1 MNLSEMYKEFDD
13 LMRRHNEYVVYEKP
27 LAEMNNG
34 KIVSG
39 SKYIVIAPTA
49 VLDKLEKEVAAL
61 EKTQTKVIQTML
73 LQLAVVDCVL
83 HRLSLYQSRILNI
96 RIQRQLK
103 SVLICFIEFI
113 TKVRRKR

>member
-27 LAEMNNG
+27 LAEMSNG

-49 VLDKLEKEVAAL
+49 VLDGLENKVATLEKMQI
-61 EKTQTKVIQTML
+61 KGTQTIL
-73 LQLAVVDCVL
+73 LQLAVTGCVL
-83 HRLSLYQSRILNI
+83 HRLSLYRSKTLNI
-96 RIQRQLK
+96 R
-103 SVLICFIEFI
+103 
-113 TKVRRKR
+113 VRFQ

>member
-49 VLDKLEKEVAAL
+49 VLDGLENKVATLEK
-61 EKTQTKVIQTML
+61 KCK
-73 LQLAVVDCVL
+73 
-83 HRLSLYQSRILNI
+83 
-96 RIQRQLK
+96 QRTLRQYYYNWP
-103 SVLICFIEFI
+103 
-113 TKVRRKR
+113 

>member
-27 LAEMNNG
+27 LAEMSNG

-49 VLDKLEKEVAAL
+49 VLDQLEKEVAAL
-61 EKTQTKVIQTML
+61 EKTQTKKIQTTL
-73 LQLAVVDCVL
+73 SQLADTDCVL
-83 HRLSLYQSRILNI
+83 HRLLLYRSKTLNI
-96 RIQRQLK
+96 QTQLQ
-103 SVLICFIEFI
+103 
-113 TKVRRKR
+113 